1 MKFDQMSSLNL
12 DTCEYGKAITVQMNP
27 IPSEVY
33 SRFFK
38 LMFCSC
44 HLKPKKNVKNLLMR
58 MRLIA
63 EFHLASNSL
72 SGAINGRI
80 IPKLMQKCSHLT
92 SRNHFNGTEYFPL
105 VKILLTD
112 LMSCSSKNQLH
123 SALCAGLPFLVLISP
138 MLWCTQ
144 KMMCFL
150 PDNGALSQKATLY

>member
-1 MKFDQMSSLNL
+1 
-12 DTCEYGKAITVQMNP
+12 
-27 IPSEVY
+27 
-33 SRFFK
+33 
-38 LMFCSC
+38 
-44 HLKPKKNVKNLLMR
+44 MR

-80 IPKLMQKCSHLT
+80 ILKLMQKCSHLT

-144 KMMCFL
+144 KICVFCLTM
-150 PDNGALSQKATLY
+150 ALYPKKQHFTKQTCNSTIHFTCV

>member
-1 MKFDQMSSLNL
+1 
-12 DTCEYGKAITVQMNP
+12 
-27 IPSEVY
+27 
-33 SRFFK
+33 
-38 LMFCSC
+38 
-44 HLKPKKNVKNLLMR
+44 
-58 MRLIA
+58 MRLIPD
-63 EFHLASNSL
+63 FHLASNSL

-144 KMMCFL
+144 KMMCFFAWQRRFIPKSNTL
-150 PDNGALSQKATLY
+150 LNRHAILQYTLHVSKHDNVGNGTC

>member
-1 MKFDQMSSLNL
+1 
-12 DTCEYGKAITVQMNP
+12 
-27 IPSEVY
+27 
-33 SRFFK
+33 
-38 LMFCSC
+38 
-44 HLKPKKNVKNLLMR
+44 

-123 SALCAGLPFLVLISP
+123 SALCASWFTIPGFNFSDVVVYTENNVFFAWQWRFIPKSNTLLNRHAILQYTLHVS
-138 MLWCTQ
+138 
-144 KMMCFL
+144 KH
-150 PDNGALSQKATLY
+150 DNVGNGTC

>member
-1 MKFDQMSSLNL
+1 
-12 DTCEYGKAITVQMNP
+12 
-27 IPSEVY
+27 
-33 SRFFK
+33 
-38 LMFCSC
+38 
-44 HLKPKKNVKNLLMR
+44 

-144 KMMCFL
+144 KMDVFFAWQWRFIPKSNTL
-150 PDNGALSQKATLY
+150 LNRHAILQYTLHVSKHDNVGNGTC